1 MVAAEAG
8 EDYVVRC
15 SACDYEGSREKAA
28 GPPSAPLAADP
39 EGDHS
44 PEPFHT
50 PGQKT
55 IEDLSQFTGLPAT
68 SQIKSLVLMA
78 DGKAVLALVRG
89 DHSLSET
96 KFSSAVKAIE
106 FRPATPQEILKL
118 FGGEAGSVGPV
129 GVKNMRG
136 VADEALPGRRNMS

>member
-15 SACDYEGSREKAA
+15 SACDYGANLEKAA
-28 GPPSAPLAADP
+28 AQPSAPLAADP

-44 PEPFHT
+44 PQPVHT

-55 IEDLSQFTGLPAT
+55 IEDLSKFTGLPAT

-78 DGKAVLALVRG
+78 DGKPMLALMRG

-96 KFSSAVKAIE
+96 KFSSAVKSIDVP
-106 FRPATPQEILKL
+106 PAH
-118 FGGEAGSVGPV
+118 
-129 GVKNMRG
+129 
-136 VADEALPGRRNMS
+136 PG